1 MTSVTMCSSS
11 GTMSHDGSSS
21 SMSPALDPQS
31 SVHHITLSGDLVN
44 TDLEKVKENVH

>member
-1 MTSVTMCSSS
+1 
-11 GTMSHDGSSS
+11 MSHDGSSS

-31 SVHHITLSGDLVN
+31 SVHHITFSVDLAN